1 MDLIATWFLTKVTR
15 FRNKELKMNLNLTN
29 LSSQQVIT
37 ILSEL
42 ADSAALTAIIQMRMR
57 NHNISDEEIIRQLTQ
72 AAAKYLA

>member
-1 MDLIATWFLTKVTR
+1 MDPTATWPMTRATK

>member
-1 MDLIATWFLTKVTR
+1 
-15 FRNKELKMNLNLTN
+15 MNLNLTN

-57 NHNISDEEIIRQLTQ
+57 NHNISDEEIIQQLTQ